1 MSQRVQRHIAIM
13 QAALQ
18 PGAVVYR
25 ADRNDNRPADSSLD
39 SDEWER
45 RDEVPTNFNWYK
57 YDYRCVV
64 PAPLD
69 VEDLSAAANR
79 VRAIIGGVSN
89 NAYDNIETART
100 LLRGEL
106 EQMLTK
112 L

>member
-1 MSQRVQRHIAIM
+1 MSQRVLRHIAIM
-13 QAALQ
+13 QAAIQ

-25 ADRNDNRPADSSLD
+25 ADRDDNRSADAPMG
-39 SDEWER
+39 DEWER

-57 YDYRCVV
+57 YDYRVV
-64 PAPLD
+64 LPAPLD
-69 VEDLSAAANR
+69 VDDLSAAANR

-106 EQMLTK
+106 EQMLSK